1 VVQRYNNIFYQT
13 SMKDTFKHIGL
24 RMALVEQLRK
34 KGISDEKVLA
44 AIGAVPRHFFLDS
57 AFAEHA
63 YQDKAFAIGE
73 GQTISQPYT
82 VAFQT
87 QLLQIQPGDKVLEV
101 GTGSGYQ
108 AAILCHLGA
117 KVFSIECKRKLFL
130 QAKKILTH
138 LHMKPM
144 LLFGDGSV
152 GLPSQAPFQAIIVTA
167 AAPAVP
173 QALIDQLDEGGRLVI
188 PVGNL
193 EQQQMQRIT
202 KKDGKP
208 VTETFDTFTFV
219 PMTGKYGWQ

>member
-1 VVQRYNNIFYQT
+1 MQD
-13 SMKDTFKHIGL
+13 SFKHIGL

-34 KGISDEKVLA
+34 KGISDERVLA

-87 QLLQIQPGDKVLEV
+87 QLLQVQPGDKVLEV

-108 AAILCHLGA
+108 AAILCHMGA
-117 KVFSIECKRKLFL
+117 KVFTIECQRKLFL
-130 QAKKILTH
+130 QAKKTLARLH
-138 LHMKPM
+138 LHPAV
-144 LLFGDGSV
+144 LFGDGSV
-152 GLPSQAPFQAIIVTA
+152 GLSSQAPFQGIIVTA

-173 QALIDQLDEGGRLVI
+173 PALIEQLDEGGRLVI
-188 PVGNL
+188 PVGSP
-193 EQQQMQRIT
+193 ERQQMLRIT
-202 KKDGKP
+202 KQSGKP
-208 VTETFDTFTFV
+208 IVETFHNFVFV
-219 PMTGKYGWQ
+219 PLKGKFGWQ

>member
-1 VVQRYNNIFYQT
+1 MQ
-13 SMKDTFKHIGL
+13 DTFKHIGL
-24 RMALVEQLRK
+24 RMALLDQLRS
-34 KGISDEKVLA
+34 KGIRDERVLA

-57 AFAEHA
+57 AFEYHA

-87 QLLQIQPGDKVLEV
+87 QLLQIQPGEKVLEV

-108 AAILCHLGA
+108 AAVLCHLGA
-117 KVFSIECKRKLFL
+117 KVYSIECKRKLFL
-130 QAKKILTH
+130 KAKKVLTH
-138 LHMKPM
+138 LHMQPM

-152 GLPSQAPFQAIIVTA
+152 GIPSQAPFQGILVTA

-173 QALIDQLDEGGRLVI
+173 QALIDQLAEGGRLVI

-193 EQQQMQRIT
+193 EQQQMLRIT

-208 VTETFDTFTFV
+208 QTETFDIFAFV
-219 PMTGKYGWQ
+219 PLKGKFGWQ

>member
-1 VVQRYNNIFYQT
+1 MQ
-13 SMKDTFKHIGL
+13 DTFRHMGL
-24 RMALVEQLRK
+24 RMALVEQLCK
-34 KGISDEKVLA
+34 KGISDERVLA

-87 QLLQIQPGDKVLEV
+87 QLLQIQPGDKVLEI

-108 AAILCHLGA
+108 SAILCHLGA
-117 KVFSIECKRKLFL
+117 KVFSIERKRKLFL
-130 QAKKILTH
+130 QAKKVLAH
-138 LHMKPM
+138 LGMKPAI
-144 LLFGDGSV
+144 LFGDGSI

-173 QALIDQLDEGGRLVI
+173 QVLIEQLAEGGRLVI
-188 PVGNL
+188 PVGSL
-193 EQQQMQRIT
+193 KQQQMLRIT

-208 VTETFDTFTFV
+208 FTETFDFFAFV
-219 PMTGKYGWQ
+219 PLIGKFGWQ

>member
-1 VVQRYNNIFYQT
+1 
-13 SMKDTFKHIGL
+13 
-24 RMALVEQLRK
+24 
-34 KGISDEKVLA
+34 
-44 AIGAVPRHFFLDS
+44 
-57 AFAEHA
+57 
-63 YQDKAFAIGE
+63 
-73 GQTISQPYT
+73 
-82 VAFQT
+82 
-87 QLLQIQPGDKVLEV
+87 LLQIQPGDKVLEV